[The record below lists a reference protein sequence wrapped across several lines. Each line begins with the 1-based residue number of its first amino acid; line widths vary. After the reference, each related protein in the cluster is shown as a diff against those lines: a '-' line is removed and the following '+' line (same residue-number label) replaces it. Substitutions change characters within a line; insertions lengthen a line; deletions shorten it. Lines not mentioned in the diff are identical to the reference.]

1 MFIHTE
7 NKKKLVEEFNCL
19 TKSFFAEINSLKS
32 DALIPVAP
40 TTIALLK
47 NSELIM
53 NHLLVQVSFLRE
65 EIKSKDQQINSL
77 SEHEPSRDDTCLS
90 KKVLC
95 YQQKRFFVTSKF
107 KTNKYRTEIKPGT
120 NSIHTTNANTKT
132 DSQQQ

>member
-53 NHLLVQVSFLRE
+53 NHL
-65 EIKSKDQQINSL
+65 
-77 SEHEPSRDDTCLS
+77 
-90 KKVLC
+90 
-95 YQQKRFFVTSKF
+95 
-107 KTNKYRTEIKPGT
+107 
-120 NSIHTTNANTKT
+120 
-132 DSQQQ
+132 